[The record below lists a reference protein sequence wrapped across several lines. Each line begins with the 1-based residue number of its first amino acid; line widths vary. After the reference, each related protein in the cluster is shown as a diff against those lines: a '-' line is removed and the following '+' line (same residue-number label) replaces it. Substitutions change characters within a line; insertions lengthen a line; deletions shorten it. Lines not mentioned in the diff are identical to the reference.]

1 MNALELAD
9 KAESVQTWEYG
20 TTDEWIEQAAAMLR
34 QQQAEIDRLK
44 YDLDGFKQNFF
55 VSGFHLQIKMAN
67 EQLLKQQ
74 EQIDALKS
82 ELDRAVELYTDKD
95 IENEALKKSHIELE
109 RGIVKDLNQRQRNEP
124 VAWMVERTTGT
135 KGYGDT
141 PYVTLLDATK
151 STYWIENKIPEGYTV
166 IPLYTHPIKEQ
177 LTDEEIKFI
186 AYPFESV
193 YTTYDKQTDT
203 DTVHTRFDQL
213 GFARAILR
221 KAQEK

>member
-20 TTDEWIEQAAAMLR
+20 TTDEWIEEAAAMLR

-67 EQLLKQQ
+67 EQLVKQQ

-82 ELDRAVELYTDKD
+82 ELDRAVELYTDKA
-95 IENEALKKSHIELE
+95 IENEALKKQLYFKDYYEEL
-109 RGIVKDLNQRQRNEP
+109 P
-124 VAWMVERTTGT
+124 
-135 KGYGDT
+135 DT
-141 PYVTLLDATK
+141 PVDL
-151 STYWIENKIPEGYTV
+151 
-166 IPLYTHPIKEQ
+166 
-177 LTDEEIKFI
+177 
-186 AYPFESV
+186 
-193 YTTYDKQTDT
+193 
-203 DTVHTRFDQL
+203 
-213 GFARAILR
+213 LR